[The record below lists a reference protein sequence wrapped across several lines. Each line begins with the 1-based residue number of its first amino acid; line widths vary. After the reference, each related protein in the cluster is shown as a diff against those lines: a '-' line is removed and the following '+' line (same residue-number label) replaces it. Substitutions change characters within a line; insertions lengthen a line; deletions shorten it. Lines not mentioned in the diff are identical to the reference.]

1 MPADFRP
8 DPEVSPDFLLH
19 ALLLAH
25 FNAQQ
30 SGLRRRGLPHLG
42 SPKILFLLMRYPEDG
57 SSAPSQKKL
66 ADLLRISPATVAAS
80 LKSLEL
86 CGYVTRHAD
95 EQDSRRNRISITAKG
110 RQAMQTS
117 GEVMR
122 SVDEYMFHGFTPQE
136 REQVM
141 SFHKRMLNN
150 LYQIGGDVDAS
161 CSPPPPRER
170 MV

>member
-1 MPADFRP
+1 
-8 DPEVSPDFLLH
+8 
-19 ALLLAH
+19 
-25 FNAQQ
+25 
-30 SGLRRRGLPHLG
+30 
-42 SPKILFLLMRYPEDG
+42 
-57 SSAPSQKKL
+57 
-66 ADLLRISPATVAAS
+66 
-80 LKSLEL
+80 
-86 CGYVTRHAD
+86 
-95 EQDSRRNRISITAKG
+95 
-110 RQAMQTS
+110 MQTS

>member
-1 MPADFRP
+1 
-8 DPEVSPDFLLH
+8 
-19 ALLLAH
+19 
-25 FNAQQ
+25 
-30 SGLRRRGLPHLG
+30 
-42 SPKILFLLMRYPEDG
+42 
-57 SSAPSQKKL
+57 
-66 ADLLRISPATVAAS
+66 
-80 LKSLEL
+80 
-86 CGYVTRHAD
+86 
-95 EQDSRRNRISITAKG
+95 
-110 RQAMQTS
+110 
-117 GEVMR
+117 MR